1 MAANQKKF
9 TKDSYM
15 TMYEVSVQFGISMHR
30 LKDWQKRRRKGDNS
44 LPRFF
49 KLSTNRV
56 LYKYDVFKYD
66 LESMIFE
73 I

>member
-1 MAANQKKF
+1 MAKKKI
-9 TKDSYM
+9 TKDLYM
-15 TMYEVSVQFGISMHR
+15 TAYEISIAFGISMHR
-30 LKDWQKRRRKGDNS
+30 LKDWQKRRRKGDTS

-56 LYKYDVFKYD
+56 LYKYDTFKYD
-66 LESMIFE
+66 LENMIFE